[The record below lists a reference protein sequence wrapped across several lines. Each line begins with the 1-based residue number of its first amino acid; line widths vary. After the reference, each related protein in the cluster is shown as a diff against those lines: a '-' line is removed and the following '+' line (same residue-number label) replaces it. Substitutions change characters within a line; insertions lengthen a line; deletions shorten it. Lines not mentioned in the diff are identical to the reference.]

1 MFKSIAATALS
12 ATLALGIIAP
22 TPAAAQGIDQND
34 LLKILLGIG
43 TVALIAKAVD
53 EANDDDDKKKKEVHV
68 HRDVTKVIKRPAPA
82 RNVEVQPQPR
92 RVIVQE
98 PNRRVVTREPERK
111 PTRVE
116 EVQRVIPSACQRTFR
131 VDGDNRVF
139 LTRNCLESEG
149 VRTTSLPNQCERI
162 LDMPGDVQN
171 RRVWNRGCLE
181 SNGYR
186 IR

>member
-12 ATLALGIIAP
+12 ATLALGVIAP
-22 TPAAAQGIDQND
+22 TPAAAQGIDQNN

-53 EANDDDDKKKKEVHV
+53 EARDDDDDKKEVHI
-68 HRDVTKVIKRPAPA
+68 HRDVTKVIERPAPT
-82 RNVEVQPQPR
+82 RNVVVQPQPR

-98 PNRRVVTREPERK
+98 PNRRVVTREPVRK
-111 PTRVE
+111 PGRVE
-116 EVQRVIPSACQRTFR
+116 EVQRVIPGACQRTFR